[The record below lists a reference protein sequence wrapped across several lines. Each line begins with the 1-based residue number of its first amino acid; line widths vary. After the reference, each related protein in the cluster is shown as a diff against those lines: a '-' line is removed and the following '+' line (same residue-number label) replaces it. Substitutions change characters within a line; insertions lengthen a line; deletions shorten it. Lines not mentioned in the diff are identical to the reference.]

1 MGDLLAR
8 AQASKPWRAW
18 NRYGAARGNVLAGGI
33 AYVAFF
39 SVFPALALGFTVFGL
54 VVGGRVEVQER
65 VATYVNDA
73 FGSTLIG
80 LPGDDAFVS
89 IDQLVQGDLL
99 TVTGA
104 LGVGLLLFSGLG
116 WVDAMRQ
123 GIRAMFTLPDEGNPV
138 LRKLMDLAVLALV
151 GLGVLASVIV
161 TVALSAATGA
171 VLTWLGVASTPGQ
184 VAVQILV
191 ELAVLALDIV
201 LFLLFFRVLA
211 QVKQP
216 WGDLLG
222 GAVIG
227 AVGLHVLKLS
237 GGLLLRTAS
246 GNRFLASAAIVVG
259 LLLWFNL
266 IGRIVLGAR
275 GTHQHQPRGDAGQV
289 VTAEEERPR
298 PVGGVGRRGTGHHL
312 VGLSG
317 FELRRRNHC
326 PPARRGTLQR
336 DLGAPRRRGHRR
348 PLADVA
354 GGVHPADHQRV
365 DRLRTA
371 LHHGHEPSV
380 RSPGY
385 AHGALGGR

>member
-1 MGDLLAR
+1 MSDLLAR
-8 AQASKPWRAW
+8 AQASKAWRAW

-54 VVGGRVEVQER
+54 VVGGRVDMQER
-65 VATYVNDA
+65 VADYVNDA

-89 IDQLVQGDLL
+89 IDTLVQGDLL

-104 LGVGLLLFSGLG
+104 LGIGLLLFSGLG

-123 GIRAMFTLPDEGNPV
+123 GIRAMFALPDEGNPV
-138 LRKLMDLAVLALV
+138 LRKLFDVAVLAIV

-171 VLTWLGVASTPGQ
+171 VLTWLGVASTAGQ
-184 VAVQILV
+184 VTVQILV
-191 ELAVLALDIV
+191 ELAVVALDIV
-201 LFLLFFRVLA
+201 LFLMFFRVLA
-211 QVKQP
+211 QVRQP

-237 GGLLLRTAS
+237 GGLLLRTVS

-266 IGRIVLGAR
+266 IGRITLLAAAWAATTVADRDQRLAVAGPQSRAAQAAPDRAADLVPGYGQRAVDRTTLAAGAVLGAVL
-275 GTHQHQPRGDAGQV
+275 GVA
-289 VTAEEERPR
+289 
-298 PVGGVGRRGTGHHL
+298 VGGLTRSVRLLAGAA
-312 VGLSG
+312 
-317 FELRRRNHC
+317 RRRS
-326 PPARRGTLQR
+326 
-336 DLGAPRRRGHRR
+336 D
-348 PLADVA
+348 D
-354 GGVHPADHQRV
+354 D
-365 DRLRTA
+365 
-371 LHHGHEPSV
+371 
-380 RSPGY
+380 
-385 AHGALGGR
+385 